1 MVPIKIIMIYKDKI
15 AFDDWTITNSEYDFL
30 YALAKANN
38 AKSVLE
44 FGTGASTC
52 SFLEH
57 GCRVTSFETSARY
70 IDLRYPYL
78 RTDSNCSLIF
88 YEIGKH
94 PFGLISL
101 GEKFDLA
108 FIDGPN
114 GTKNLSRLD
123 SCLFALKYTDHI
135 FLHDFRR
142 SGERETFAYII
153 EQYPEWKTATL
164 KTDREIGYLYRG
176 NKLLIP
182 EYI

>member
-1 MVPIKIIMIYKDKI
+1 MFYRHNIH
-15 AFDDWTITNSEYDFL
+15 FDGYAITQKEYSFL
-30 YALAKANN
+30 GELVAINRI
-38 AKSVLE
+38 SRVLE

-57 GCRVTSFETSARY
+57 GCRVTSFETSARH

-123 SCLFALKYTDHI
+123 SCLFALKHTDHI

-142 SGERETFAYII
+142 NGERETFAHII
-153 EQYPEWKTATL
+153 EEYPEWKAVTL